1 MAAASAAARLIGG
14 VHLAPMVRCGTLPL
28 RLLALVHKADLV
40 WSEELIAHRLARTV
54 RVQRRLPSGLVVTE
68 FIERDTGSVMFR
80 TVPAEHSR
88 VMLQMGVPT
97 PELARA
103 AGRLVARDV
112 AGLEVNMGCPKPFST
127 LGNMGSALLEKPE
140 LAAELVAALREV
152 APPSVLVT
160 AKIRLRAD
168 AAATLHLVELLA
180 AAGAAAVSVH
190 LRTAGMR
197 PNDMPLWQ
205 RACELVASWP
215 AAVPLILNGDVWSC
229 ADARQ
234 LVHASQQAER
244 SEPLQHPVG
253 WMLARPALARPHL
266 FLPAAMGQLARLPWA
281 SRSSPRPAGAS
292 AACGTLV
299 PSVFQTPGTAAP
311 SAKPKHKRVPDED
324 APAWMFPASA
334 RLYVLL
340 AAAVGEHPSN
350 TKYTLNSFMRDRG
363 EVASPAGQALTRAKS
378 LKQLAQA
385 LADIP
390 TGSVAAA
397 GRGWEWD
404 TTVLE
409 AVRLPAWSAVDVASM
424 TADAYVQA
432 VLAAADNAGVDA
444 TVVPD
449 KAYNAAV
456 AAAAAAHADTACRPP
471 AEDASP
477 ARAGEKRRANSDMEL
492 PESGIKR
499 AFPLPAA
506 RHCESIYAAWGE
518 Q

>member
-1 MAAASAAARLIGG
+1 MAAAARLIGG

-103 AGRLVARDV
+103 AGSLVAQDV

-140 LAAELVAALREV
+140 LAAELIAALREV

-168 AAATLHLVELLA
+168 AAATLRLVELLA

-190 LRTAGMR
+190 LRTAGMK
-197 PNDMPLWQ
+197 PHEMPLWQ
-205 RACELVASWP
+205 RACELVTSWP

-234 LVHASQQAER
+234 LVQASQQAER

-266 FLPAAMGQLARLPWA
+266 FLPAALGQLARLPWT
-281 SRSSPRPAGAS
+281 SPSSPGSTPPAGAP
-292 AACGTLV
+292 AACATLV

-311 SAKPKHKRVPDED
+311 STKPKHKRVSDED

-385 LADIP
+385 LGDMP
-390 TGSVAAA
+390 TGHVAAA

-404 TTVLE
+404 TAVME
-409 AVRLPAWSAVDVASM
+409 AVHLPAWSAVDVASM
-424 TADAYVQA
+424 TAEAYVQA

-456 AAAAAAHADTACRPP
+456 AAAAAVHAATASTPP
-471 AEDASP
+471 AEHSSP
-477 ARAGEKRRANSDMEL
+477 AKAGEKRSASSDMEL
-492 PESGIKR
+492 PERGVKR

-506 RHCESIYAAWGE
+506 RHCETIYEAWGE